1 MFNNNG
7 IQVYGNKLILLLLK
21 GGIDVASGTENNKEV
36 KGGDYNIGWS
46 LKNRIAS
53 NEIEKTQQEIIVI
66 IDHGRTIDRFDW
78 N

>member
-21 GGIDVASGTENNKEV
+21 WGIDVASGTENNKEV